1 MLNSYYHVL
10 GHVVAATFACRE
22 SGDLLAALQ
31 KGGFAKERVTEGEK
45 LWHTGEELVRA
56 KIDAVGEDRI
66 REHSVHAATAEV
78 EMWLQTA
85 VYEVKKAVAADD
97 FVMELVQADK
107 LHAHEHTLT
116 VIAKSLRVLT
126 ILRCDS
132 RVNKELGGPE
142 RVRQILNR
150 GHALLKKLY
159 KATDLR
165 LAADGEEAKLAVF
178 SDLVSHR
185 AAMES
190 WLRALVAAVPAVA
203 EKDLRLLGRLGYAP
217 NEYGIPVGGTSYAVV
232 LHEKGQ
238 TTPPDPRFV
247 TECPGWSAGRQGR
260 NRENLGKGWV
270 EPTFEG

>member
-1 MLNSYYHVL
+1 MVNSYYHVL

-31 KGGFAKERVTEGEK
+31 KGGFSKELVGEGEA
-45 LWHTGEELVRA
+45 LWHEGEELVRA

-66 REHSVHAATAEV
+66 REHSVHAAAEEV

-85 VYEVKKAVAADD
+85 QFQVKKAVSDDD
-97 FVMELVQADK
+97 FVMELVQAEK

-126 ILRCDS
+126 ILRCDE
-132 RVNKELGGPE
+132 RVNKDLGGPE
-142 RVRQILNR
+142 KVRQILNR
-150 GHALLKKLY
+150 GHALLKRLY

-165 LAADGEEAKLAVF
+165 LAPDGAEANLSIF
-178 SDLVSHR
+178 GQLHEHR
-185 AAMES
+185 KRMEGWIS
-190 WLRALVAAVPAVA
+190 ALDGAVPAVA
-203 EKDLRLLGRLGYAP
+203 EKDLRLLARLGYAP
-217 NEYGIPVGGTSYAVV
+217 NDYGIPVGGTSYAVV
-232 LHEKGQ
+232 LHERGQ
-238 TTPPDPRFV
+238 APPPDPRSV
-247 TECPGWSAGRQGR
+247 ADCPGWSAGRQGR